1 MFTASFWK
9 GAAERGIKTFLQSF
23 VAVLIASA
31 GADAIG
37 VTAGLGDVNWV
48 SAASVA
54 ALATILS
61 LATSIGNADFTAG
74 KPDNYIALDP
84 GDVRRVAEQVSE
96 AATKGTTHADG
107 KGENRG

>member
-1 MFTASFWK
+1 MFTADFWK
-9 GAAERGIKTFLQSF
+9 GALERAVKTFLQSF

-37 VTAGLGDVNWV
+37 VTAGLGDVNWL

-61 LATSIGNADFTAG
+61 IATSVGNADFTAG
-74 KPDNYIALDP
+74 AP
-84 GDVRRVAEQVSE
+84 GLTDR
-96 AATKGTTHADG
+96 ATRT
-107 KGENRG
+107 